1 MIPSIDADADT
12 AALKS
17 IVHII
22 HHDNTPAVGR
32 VRSYEEMVDPTRPMQ
47 FLGVAR
53 VDDPEARSQSLAED
67 ATKKG
72 FKLLVSVLQLDDE
85 TETRK

>member
-1 MIPSIDADADT
+1 MLDADT

-17 IVHII
+17 IIHII

-32 VRSYEEMVDPTRPMQ
+32 VRSNEKMGDTTRPMQ

-53 VDDPEARSQSLAED
+53 FDDPEARSQSLAED
-67 ATKKG
+67 ATKKV
-72 FKLLVSVLQLDDE
+72 FKRLVTFLQLDDE
-85 TETRK
+85 NETRN